1 MEVEF
6 RRLTATDV
14 AKVHEIEKA
23 VFPAEAWS
31 EHLIRE
37 ELTSR
42 WGHYIGAFMGERLI
56 GYGGIKGSHEGDLM
70 TLAVST
76 DYRRL
81 GLGRQIVELLL
92 ERARAVG
99 IGELFLEVRVSN
111 DPARALYQ
119 ALGFAPVGLIANYYR
134 DPVEDAVAMRIEL

>member
-1 MEVEF
+1 
-6 RRLTATDV
+6 
-14 AKVHEIEKA
+14 
-23 VFPAEAWS
+23 
-31 EHLIRE
+31 
-37 ELTSR
+37 
-42 WGHYIGAFMGERLI
+42 
-56 GYGGIKGSHEGDLM
+56 M
-70 TLAVST
+70 TLAVSA

-119 ALGFAPVGLIANYYR
+119 ELGFAPVGLIANYYR